1 MKIPPFYDHLV
12 VEDINLSYLSTL
24 LQCTRVQ
31 RFHKICFIYLFIL
44 LLFFLMKVNLCLKL
58 ADGSDEYHKC
68 AIMSQIFVYIFWWIL
83 FLAKK
88 WNKVLKWLKWK
99 MQVIKLLYIAMFEG
113 GNNLCGERSGS
124 AKEIA
129 RDTLHI
135 RIAVAC
141 ISIFDLLM
149 IRYSCIWLSNIW

>member
-1 MKIPPFYDHLV
+1 MTIWWCKTLTCPI
-12 VEDINLSYLSTL
+12 YLL
-24 LQCTRVQ
+24 YCNVQ
-31 RFHKICFIYLFIL
+31 EYKDSIKDVFIYLFIL
-44 LLFFLMKVNLCLKL
+44 LLFFFNESKFVFKIGRLKRWISQMCHHVLDFRLYFLVNAIPGQEMKVY
-58 ADGSDEYHKC
+58 YHK
-68 AIMSQIFVYIFWWIL
+68 A
-83 FLAKK
+83 
-88 WNKVLKWLKWK
+88 LKWLKWN

-113 GNNLCGERSGS
+113 RNNLCGERSGS

-149 IRYSCIWLSNIW
+149 IRYSI